1 MDETGIYNGN
11 SLAGIKNIPVRE
23 KYATDNLVVRNIFLT
38 HTHTHT
44 HNADALIIKKM
55 LKNKLFHFRITE
67 AFPIFNILTALPCQ
81 QEQ

>member
-1 MDETGIYNGN
+1 MVLIALSPIILWLYC
-11 SLAGIKNIPVRE
+11 
-23 KYATDNLVVRNIFLT
+23 
-38 HTHTHT
+38 

>member
-1 MDETGIYNGN
+1 MDETGIYSGN

-38 HTHTHT
+38 H
-44 HNADALIIKKM
+44 ALIIKKM

>member
-1 MDETGIYNGN
+1 MDETGIYSGN

-38 HTHTHT
+38 HAHT